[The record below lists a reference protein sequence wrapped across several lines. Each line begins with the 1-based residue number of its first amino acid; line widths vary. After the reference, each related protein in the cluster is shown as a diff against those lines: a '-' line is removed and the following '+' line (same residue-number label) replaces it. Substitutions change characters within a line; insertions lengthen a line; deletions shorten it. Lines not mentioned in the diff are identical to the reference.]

1 MALDTRQRNAIQ
13 KAVELGDEAKA
24 ERVQYG
30 VYRVASASSDKT
42 YLVTV
47 HGAEYVCDCTAG
59 QHGKPCHHTAAVL
72 IAKVERTSGARV
84 IGPAPVAADAPVAT
98 PPARRDVRRV
108 ELL

>member
-1 MALDTRQRNAIQ
+1 MLDPRQANAIQ
-13 KAVELGDEAKA
+13 KAVELGTAA
-24 ERVQYG
+24 NVERVQYG
-30 VYRVASASSDKT
+30 VYRVPSASSKRT

-72 IAKVERTSGARV
+72 IAKTERMSGARV
-84 IGPAPVAADAPVAT
+84 LGPAPVAAPTAPAT
-98 PPARRDVRRV
+98 PKARRDVRRV